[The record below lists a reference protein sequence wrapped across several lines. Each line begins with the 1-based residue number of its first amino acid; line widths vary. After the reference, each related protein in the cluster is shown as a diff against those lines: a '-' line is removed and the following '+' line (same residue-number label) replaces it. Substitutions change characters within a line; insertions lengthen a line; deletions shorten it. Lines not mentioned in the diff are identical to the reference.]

1 LRRLAAATDVYRVTR
16 QGDGVCDSCRAE
28 PGGDHDKGYQFGRE
42 DLMRLRLTQ
51 TELHRL
57 AFLRSHV
64 ADVRDG
70 YQYGPAA
77 GDVAKD
83 PADGNRGA

>member
-1 LRRLAAATDVYRVTR
+1 LRRLAAATDAYRVTR
-16 QGDGVCDSCRAE
+16 QGDGVCDVCGQS
-28 PGGDHDKGYQFGRE
+28 GGDHDKGYQFGRE

-77 GDVAKD
+77 GAVAKD